1 MPLSQLSQ
9 LQVRPQK
16 KPEPEAGGVLAG
28 EDVLKALIGPVLV
41 EPPVIYSFAGAIQ
54 MQHGVAVWKWLV
66 RDVVPDLPN
75 TAASALAANADPRLH
90 TRLSQKITELI
101 TKART
106 LAGKDPD
113 HQRRLRVQ
121 LGEDEV
127 FQRLENIQNA
137 FKYQKLLPQAVIFGR
152 AINGVRDENAL
163 KLALNAFPVN
173 DPVVSSLM
181 MHAAIGEVKNPHR
194 LISVVLN
201 IAGSETQ
208 RAVESAG
215 FAPIVEALIAHAQNQ
230 LHIFAD
236 PYGKFA
242 DIDLACRALDRFYRL
257 VLAIRNITECDK
269 HCHWAEQL
277 SGLVRQ
283 ISQMIEPR
291 LARVESDIRI
301 ALRKP
306 RTGPDQ
312 LDPELLLE
320 ALNGMYLLIAVREAR
335 ESLALNSLFSS
346 VWAGTG
352 KDLEVLIGR
361 NLDALRQEPGNDM
374 VARRLNTGIKLA
386 EIRFNPEYADIL
398 KRARDG
404 AGRTGD

>member
-1 MPLSQLSQ
+1 VP
-9 LQVRPQK
+9 
-16 KPEPEAGGVLAG
+16 AGTDHGVIGL
-28 EDVLKALIGPVLV
+28 DMLNALLGPILV
-41 EPPVIYSFAGAIQ
+41 EPPTVYAFDGAIER
-54 MQHGVAVWKWLV
+54 QHGVAVWKWLV
-66 RDVVPDLPN
+66 RDVDPGLPN
-75 TAASALAANADPRLH
+75 TAANALAADAAPELRA
-90 TRLSQKITELI
+90 RLSQKIADLI
-101 TKART
+101 ARARKS
-106 LAGKDPD
+106 AGDD
-113 HQRRLRVQ
+113 ADRQRRLRVQ
-121 LGEDEV
+121 LGEDV
-127 FQRLENIQNA
+127 IYQRLDKIYNA
-137 FKYQKLLPQAVIFGR
+137 FKYQRLLPQAVVFGR

-163 KLALNAFPVN
+163 KLALNSFPVN

-181 MHAAIGEVKNPHR
+181 MNAAIGEVKNPHR
-194 LISVVLN
+194 LISVVLS

-208 RAVESAG
+208 SAVEGAG

-242 DIDLACRALDRFYRL
+242 DVDLACRALDRFYRL

-269 HCHWAEQL
+269 HCDWADKT

-283 ISQMIEPR
+283 MSQVIEPR

-306 RTGPDQ
+306 RSGPDR

-335 ESLALNSLFSS
+335 ESLALNSLFST

-352 KDLEVLIGR
+352 KDLEVLISR
-361 NLDALRQEPGNDM
+361 NLDALRADPGNDI
-374 VARRLNTGIKLA
+374 VAKRLNTGIKLA

-398 KRARDG
+398 KRAKDG
-404 AGRTGD
+404 AGRLGD